1 MNAED
6 LFAESVAAD
15 NDQWLAFQIEKIPAS
30 QQMEQLKMWLASNK
44 PSQVHCFDRKF
55 SFQLCIKVTRESGIG
70 WIAIKMSDRSGKNL
84 AAKAEWDSLE
94 GEMTMEIV
102 NSIAAKHGVTGK
114 LILYEEPFF
123 SALLLTI
130 HVTQGVSGCITSPKT
145 GWTRCGPSLPW
156 RCSAGAL
163 DRLSTWSRSVIL
175 ILPVTIT

>member
-1 MNAED
+1 
-6 LFAESVAAD
+6 
-15 NDQWLAFQIEKIPAS
+15 
-30 QQMEQLKMWLASNK
+30 
-44 PSQVHCFDRKF
+44 
-55 SFQLCIKVTRESGIG
+55 
-70 WIAIKMSDRSGKNL
+70 MSDRSGKNL

-114 LILYEEPFF
+114 LIMYEESLF

-130 HVTQGVSGCITSPKT
+130 HVAQGASGCITSPRT

-163 DRLSTWSRSVIL
+163 DQLSTWSRSVIL
-175 ILPVTIT
+175 ILLVTTT

>member
-1 MNAED
+1 MARLPNRED
-6 LFAESVAAD
+6 PRQPANGATQNVAGLQQTKPGALLW
-15 NDQWLAFQIEKIPAS
+15 QLS
-30 QQMEQLKMWLASNK
+30 QE
-44 PSQVHCFDRKF
+44 F
-55 SFQLCIKVTRESGIG
+55 SFSLCIKVTRESGIG

-114 LILYEEPFF
+114 LILYEEPFI
-123 SALLLTI
+123 SALLLNI
-130 HVTQGVSGCITSPKT
+130 RVPQGASGCITSPRT

-175 ILPVTIT
+175 ILLVTKT